1 MKDKI
6 IEVGKISK
14 YFGEIK
20 AVDQI
25 DFYVKEGEI
34 LGFLGPN
41 GSGKTTTVRLLNG
54 VLFPE
59 KGNIKVKGLSTI
71 NDGNK
76 IRKITGVLT
85 ESAALYESM
94 SARENLEFFAHL
106 YNINPREIP
115 KRIDSLLEEFGLS
128 KRQKNKVAEFSTG
141 MKKKL
146 SIARALIDD
155 PEILFLD
162 EPTTSLDPE
171 SARDLI
177 SYIKELNRERK
188 LTIFVCTHNLAQAED
203 FCKRFIFLDKGRIIE
218 EGTLG
223 EIEKKYITSV
233 EMEIVYQGGIDDAY
247 LNDYKYKKLDS
258 DKIIITIDNKK
269 QVPQFIREISQ
280 KTDIYSINTLNSNL
294 EKLYFEVRR
303 VYYENAGNGSN
314 N

>member
-6 IEVGKISK
+6 IEVDKISK

-71 NDGNK
+71 KDGNK

-218 EGTLG
+218 EGTLE
-223 EIEKKYITSV
+223 EIESKYITSV
-233 EMEIVYQGGIDDAY
+233 EMEIVYQSGIDDAY
-247 LNDYKYKKLDS
+247 LNNYKYKKVDS

-280 KTDIYSINTLNSNL
+280 KADIYSINTLNSNL

>member
-6 IEVGKISK
+6 IEVDKISK

-71 NDGNK
+71 KDGNK

-106 YNINPREIP
+106 YSINPREIP

-146 SIARALIDD
+146 SIARALIGD

-218 EGTLG
+218 EGTLE
-223 EIEKKYITSV
+223 EIESKYITSV
-233 EMEIVYQGGIDDAY
+233 EMEIVYQSGIDETY

-280 KTDIYSINTLNSNL
+280 KADIYSINTLNSNL

>member
-1 MKDKI
+1 MKDEI
-6 IEVGKISK
+6 IEVDKISK

-71 NDGNK
+71 KDGNK

-106 YNINPREIP
+106 YSINPREIP

-218 EGTLG
+218 EGTLE
-223 EIEKKYITSV
+223 EIESKYITSV
-233 EMEIVYQGGIDDAY
+233 EMEIVYQSGIDETY

-280 KTDIYSINTLNSNL
+280 KADIYSINTLNSNL

>member
-1 MKDKI
+1 MDLAKDK
-6 IEVGKISK
+6 
-14 YFGEIK
+14 
-20 AVDQI
+20 
-25 DFYVKEGEI
+25 
-34 LGFLGPN
+34 
-41 GSGKTTTVRLLNG
+41 
-54 VLFPE
+54 
-59 KGNIKVKGLSTI
+59 
-71 NDGNK
+71 
-76 IRKITGVLT
+76 
-85 ESAALYESM
+85 
-94 SARENLEFFAHL
+94 
-106 YNINPREIP
+106 
-115 KRIDSLLEEFGLS
+115 RI
-128 KRQKNKVAEFSTG
+128 NKVAEFSTG

-218 EGTLG
+218 EGTLE
-223 EIEKKYITSV
+223 EIESKYITSV
-233 EMEIVYQGGIDDAY
+233 EMEIVYQSGIDETY

-280 KTDIYSINTLNSNL
+280 KADIYSINTLNSNL

>member
-1 MKDKI
+1 MKDEI
-6 IEVGKISK
+6 IEVDKISK

-71 NDGNK
+71 KDGNK

-106 YNINPREIP
+106 YSINPREIP

-218 EGTLG
+218 EGTLE
-223 EIEKKYITSV
+223 EIESKYITSV
-233 EMEIVYQGGIDDAY
+233 EMEIVYQSGIDETY

-280 KTDIYSINTLNSNL
+280 KADIYSINTLNSTL

>member
-6 IEVGKISK
+6 IEVDKISK

-106 YNINPREIP
+106 YNIP

-218 EGTLG
+218 EGTLE
-223 EIEKKYITSV
+223 EIESKYITSV
-233 EMEIVYQGGIDDAY
+233 EMEIVYQSGIDETY
-247 LNDYKYKKLDS
+247 LNDYQYQKVDS

-280 KTDIYSINTLNSNL
+280 KADIYSINTLNNNL

-303 VYYENAGNGSN
+303 VYYENTGNSSN

>member
-6 IEVGKISK
+6 IEVDKISK

-115 KRIDSLLEEFGLS
+115 ERIDSLLEEFGLS
-128 KRQKNKVAEFSTG
+128 KRQKNKVSEFSTG

-223 EIEKKYITSV
+223 EIENKYITSV
-233 EMEIVYQGGIDDAY
+233 EIEIVYQGGIDDAY
-247 LNDYKYKKLDS
+247 LNNYKYKKVDS

-269 QVPQFIREISQ
+269 LVPQFIREISQ

-303 VYYENAGNGSN
+303 AYYENAGNGSN

>member
-6 IEVGKISK
+6 IEVDKISK

-71 NDGNK
+71 KDGNK
-76 IRKITGVLT
+76 IRKIIGVLT

-106 YNINPREIP
+106 YSINPREIP

-218 EGTLG
+218 EGTLE
-223 EIEKKYITSV
+223 EIESKYITSV
-233 EMEIVYQGGIDDAY
+233 EMEIVYQSGIDETY

-280 KTDIYSINTLNSNL
+280 KADIYSINTLNSNL